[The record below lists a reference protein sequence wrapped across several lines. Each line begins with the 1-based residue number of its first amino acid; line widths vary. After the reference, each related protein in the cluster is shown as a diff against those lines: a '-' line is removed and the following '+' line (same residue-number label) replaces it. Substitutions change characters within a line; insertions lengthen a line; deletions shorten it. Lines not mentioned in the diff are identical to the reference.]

1 MTTENIALF
10 KGLGSKIDFLN
21 QRQRILSQNI
31 ANSDTPNYR
40 PQDLTPVN
48 FDRVLGAVA
57 REEGK
62 IPGVHLETTDPGHNG
77 GVGDVDDPKSRKQKE
92 TYEVTPSGNAV
103 VVEEQMFKANTNMA
117 DYNLMTNL
125 YQKHIGLIRTSIGTG
140 Q

>member
-40 PQDLTPVN
+40 PQDLVAVD
-48 FDRVLGAVA
+48 FDRVLKTVSQDPS
-57 REEGK
+57 K
-62 IPGVHLETTDPGHNG
+62 VPGVYLETTDAGHTRG
-77 GVGDVDDPKSRKQKE
+77 LGDVDDPKSRKQKE
-92 TYEVTPSGNAV
+92 TYEVAPAGNAV
-103 VVEEQMFKANTNMA
+103 VVEEQMFKANKTMA

-125 YQKHIGLIRTSIGTG
+125 YQKHIGLIRTSIGSA

>member
-40 PQDLTPVN
+40 PQDLVPVN
-48 FDRVLGAVA
+48 FDRVLKDVTNS
-57 REEGK
+57 GK
-62 IPGVHLETTDPGHNG
+62 VPQVHMEVTDSGHNR
-77 GVGDVDDPKSRKQKE
+77 GVGDVENPKSKKQKE
-92 TYEVTPSGNAV
+92 TYEVAPAGNAV
-103 VVEEQMFKANTNMA
+103 VVEEQMFKANKTMA

-125 YQKHIGLIRTSIGTG
+125 FQKHVSLIRTSIGTG